1 MKIYVA
7 RHGETDY
14 NSQELGCGVSDIPL
28 NEKGLKQAERLAEVT
43 ARYPHIGLMIVS
55 PLARARQTAECILRR
70 CPMEL
75 RIDDRLREQDYGVFE
90 GKKKGKEFHAAV
102 REFAKPCP
110 GGESLFHVAQRVY
123 NFLDELIRD
132 QPAGE
137 VLLLTHGA
145 VSRVIR
151 SYFVP
156 MGNEEYMGFL
166 QKKGELAVYE
176 AKR

>member
-14 NSQELGCGVSDIPL
+14 NTQELGCGISDIPL
-28 NEKGLKQAERLAEVT
+28 NEKGLEQTERLAEVT
-43 ARYPHIGLMIVS
+43 ARYPRIGLMIVS
-55 PLARARQTAECILRR
+55 PLTRAQQTAACILRR
-70 CPMEL
+70 CPMEK
-75 RIDDRLREQDYGVFE
+75 RTDSRLREQDYGVFE
-90 GKKKGKEFHAAV
+90 GKKKGEEFHAAV

-123 NFLDELIRD
+123 NFLDELIRE
-132 QPAGE
+132 QPAEE

-156 MGNEEYMGFL
+156 MGNEEYLGFL

>member
-75 RIDDRLREQDYGVFE
+75 RIDYRLR
-90 GKKKGKEFHAAV
+90 
-102 REFAKPCP
+102 
-110 GGESLFHVAQRVY
+110 
-123 NFLDELIRD
+123 
-132 QPAGE
+132 
-137 VLLLTHGA
+137 
-145 VSRVIR
+145 
-151 SYFVP
+151 
-156 MGNEEYMGFL
+156 
-166 QKKGELAVYE
+166 
-176 AKR
+176 

>member
-14 NSQELGCGVSDIPL
+14 NAQELGCGVSDIPL

-55 PLARARQTAECILRR
+55 PLARARQTAACILCR
-70 CPMEL
+70 CPMEK
-75 RIDDRLREQDYGVFE
+75 RTDDRLREQDYGVFE
-90 GKKKGKEFHAAV
+90 GQEKGEAFHAAV

-123 NFLDELIRD
+123 NFLDELIREE
-132 QPAGE
+132 PAQE
-137 VLLLTHGA
+137 VLLLTHGT

-156 MGNEEYMGFL
+156 MDNEEYLGFL
-166 QKKGELAVYE
+166 QKKGELAIYE
-176 AKR
+176 TKR